1 MVTRLQL
8 LSLCMQ
14 YEDELLQAISQ
25 SVMPLDRLVGS
36 ANSAAAL
43 SVSMGEQPARQAE
56 DLLAQEL
63 LTWFKHDFFTWVKF
77 ASDSM
82 YIYHIQCARAPL
94 HICVDLSIY
103 RSLSAPPSV
112 HFWNS
117 QAGAASSLIA
127 AHMQFMH
134 ISILCEMLIFNSI
147 PFGSGEQPSL
157 QPLRQ

>member
-1 MVTRLQL
+1 MVTSLQL

-82 YIYHIQCARAPL
+82 YINHIHCAVL
-94 HICVDLSIY
+94 EHHCT
-103 RSLSAPPSV
+103 SLGVCSAT
-112 HFWNS
+112 
-117 QAGAASSLIA
+117 GL
-127 AHMQFMH
+127 
-134 ISILCEMLIFNSI
+134 
-147 PFGSGEQPSL
+147 
-157 QPLRQ
+157 